1 MSIFQYE
8 FMQRAF
14 LVGACISLIIPCM
27 GTIVVLKRH
36 SMIGDALS
44 HMSLAGVLAGLL
56 IGINPIAGSVIACVT
71 AGISIEWLRKKFP
84 AYAEIS
90 IAIIMSLGIGLAGV
104 LSGFFKGST
113 NIDSFLFGSIVLIDN
128 FELILILCVSFVVL
142 LSFLL
147 LYKELFLIVLDER
160 LARLSGVRVSV
171 VNTIFTILTAL
182 TVAIAARTVGAL
194 IVSSLMVIPVAI
206 SMQWAKSYK
215 QTVIYASIISLCITL
230 GGLFLSYY
238 LNLKPGGT
246 IVLLG
251 IAVLLCT
258 FMVKAIIK
266 KCYIKRENNK

>member
-1 MSIFQYE
+1 MNIFQYE
-8 FMQRAF
+8 FMRRAF

-56 IGINPIAGSVIACVT
+56 IGINPIAGSVIACVL
-71 AGISIEWLRKKFP
+71 AGIGIEWMRKKFP

-104 LSGFFKGST
+104 LSGFVKGST

-128 FELILILCVSFVVL
+128 FELMLILCVSFVVL

-160 LARLSGVRVSV
+160 LARLSGVHVNV

-251 IAVLLCT
+251 IGILLCT
-258 FMVKAIIK
+258 FIVKAIMK
-266 KCYIKRENNK
+266 KRYVKRDNSK